1 MRLAIAISAGLLA
14 LYWIVLGWP
23 QAVTRMD
30 HGAIDR
36 PIIAQLFAN
45 PEQFAGRKIEI
56 YGLVV
61 ESNIRNE
68 FFLQDVSQRSLRVLG
83 AAAVGDQLTVIGKIN
98 LSAQSLYL
106 TAEQIIPTKVTGGG
120 GCC

>member
-1 MRLAIAISAGLLA
+1 MRLSMAVLAVLLA
-14 LYWIVLGWP
+14 LFGIVLGLP
-23 QAVTRMD
+23 RSDTGVDLPSME
-30 HGAIDR
+30 R
-36 PIIAQLFAN
+36 PIIAQLFAD
-45 PEQFAGRKIEI
+45 PDRFAGRKIEI